1 MSADPAS
8 LIRALLKE
16 GALTKM
22 RDAGVAHFEQ
32 TEHGVKIA
40 FWAAMP
46 ATEMM
51 DSRMEEHP
59 ARGGLGP
66 SPTIEE
72 KAHEPGDLPDAYP
85 GGSVPYLD
93 RGVQSRKAD

>member
-1 MSADPAS
+1 MNTDPAS
-8 LIRALLKE
+8 LILTLLKE

-40 FWAAMP
+40 FWAAAPTM
-46 ATEMM
+46 EM

-72 KAHEPGDLPDAYP
+72 EAHEPGDLPDAYP
-85 GGSVPYLD
+85 GGAVPFLN
-93 RGVQSRKAD
+93 RRVE